1 MLKLDT
7 TLPGFYNRDF
17 TIRGTEGAYFQAFNG
32 YLNAEDHS
40 FNPVGYIRENMDSAE
55 KYKEMLPS
63 QWLNITE
70 EEKESGHGGM
80 DELVFNA
87 FFEALDQNKP
97 MPIDVYDMATWMCI
111 TVLSEQSL
119 LTGQQVAFPDFTEGK
134 WILRKNEFEVE

>member
-1 MLKLDT
+1 M
-7 TLPGFYNRDF
+7 NA
-17 TIRGTEGAYFQAFNG
+17 GAILISGIFNG
-32 YLNAEDHS
+32 SRLLEVPFYQRAYVWKEEQWDWTPNMKNIDKYYEQYEH
-40 FNPVGYIRENMDSAE
+40 PRWVGYNPGEG
-55 KYKEMLPS
+55 
-63 QWLNITE
+63 
-70 EEKESGHGGM
+70 GHGGM